1 MAINTV
7 ESLREEDILGDL
19 KQDDWICD
27 DISNW
32 L

>member
-1 MAINTV
+1 ML
-7 ESLREEDILGDL
+7 EDL
-19 KQDDWICD
+19 KQDAWICD